1 MRLPRPKGALGRRA
15 VHIVC
20 DGGLGTAART
30 LALSALTKVGA
41 TYRGL
46 CPFHAEKTPS
56 FHVNP
61 AKGFFHCFGC
71 GVGGVGGDAL
81 TFLRLREE
89 ASRDRRH
96 FQHVTTDGQ
105 RFLVNTAV
113 EQTMTTPITLVL
125 NWTAA
130 LKK

>member
-1 MRLPRPKGALGRRA
+1 M
-15 VHIVC
+15 
-20 DGGLGTAART
+20 
-30 LALSALTKVGA
+30 
-41 TYRGL
+41 
-46 CPFHAEKTPS
+46 
-56 FHVNP
+56 
-61 AKGFFHCFGC
+61 
-71 GVGGVGGDAL
+71 GGDAL
-81 TFLRLREE
+81 TFLRWREE
-89 ASRDRRH
+89 ASRDRRD

>member
-71 GVGGVGGDAL
+71 GVGGDAL
-81 TFLRLREE
+81 TFLRWREE
-89 ASRDRRH
+89 ASRDRRD